1 MAREWRVER
10 EGDDEHRQDER
21 WLVTYA
27 DMITVLLIFFIVL
40 YSLSAKISAKNF
52 EKLAKSLNTSI
63 SAKKQTPKAT
73 DPFTPDIEQNAELA
87 EESTVIKR
95 ALAPFEGKSQVKVD
109 LAPKGLVISLADTS
123 FFDLGSTDL
132 KPEGKAALLK
142 IATAIA
148 TVSNAISVEGHTDS
162 TKATGNGNS
171 NWVIAATRAANV
183 AQFLSESGKI
193 PAKRFQVI
201 SYAEFR
207 PLFPNDTPEHRAM
220 NRRVDIVIQES
231 APKPA
236 MTPRPESVP
245 DTLAPAFGDPNG
257 GMPQNPFNRPNNET
271 GGVIPNPFG
280 NNF

>member
-10 EGDDEHRQDER
+10 EGDDEHRVEDR
-21 WLVTYA
+21 WLVTYS

-73 DPFTPDIEQNAELA
+73 DPFTPDIEQSKDLA

-95 ALAPFEGKSQVKVD
+95 ALAPFQGKSQVKVD
-109 LAPKGLVISLADTS
+109 LNDKGLVISLADTS
-123 FFDLGSTDL
+123 FFDLGSTEL

-142 IATAIA
+142 IASVIA
-148 TVSNAISVEGHTDS
+148 TASNGISVEGHTDS
-162 TKATGNGNS
+162 TKAAGDSNS

-183 AQFLSESGKI
+183 AQFLSDAGKV
-193 PAKRFQVI
+193 PAKRFQVV
-201 SYAEFR
+201 SFAEFR

-220 NRRVDIVIQES
+220 NRRVDIVVQEGP
-231 APKPA
+231 PKPA
-236 MTPRPESVP
+236 MTPRPDSMP
-245 DTLAPAFGDPNG
+245 DTLAPAFGSNNDG
-257 GMPQNPFNRPNNET
+257 LPNNTFKNPNDT
-271 GGVIPNPFG
+271 GGAIPNPFG
-280 NNF
+280 NSF